1 MHKSALRR
9 FLMACVVLLA
19 ALVGG
24 HWSASAGTTG
34 VLNGRVVYRHALSGP
49 NAFILAPYID
59 VRLIS
64 ETDVSYAKTD
74 SNGYFSFVS
83 VTPGLYDVL
92 PGHYG
97 GGCFPRA
104 EIQADQMTSVRLV
117 MYTMESVSLDC
128 PFREVIIAPR

>member
-1 MHKSALRR
+1 MHRSASGRSL
-9 FLMACVVLLA
+9 LACVVLLA
-19 ALVGG
+19 ALLAG
-24 HWSASAGTTG
+24 HGSASGGTTG

-49 NAFILAPYID
+49 NAFIPAPHID

-74 SNGYFSFVS
+74 ANGYFSFVS

-97 GGCFPRA
+97 GGCFPRV
-104 EIQADQMTSVRLV
+104 EVEADQMTSIRLV
-117 MYTMESVSLDC
+117 MYTMESVRFDC
-128 PFREVIIAPR
+128 VFSYNVVTPR